1 MVGAVNSG
9 QSGSSLVT
17 GSYAE
22 KKIGVQESRS
32 RVLQIGWTWCSLS
45 CWAAAGL
52 GKWPIWRPKK
62 KGEILFA

>member
-22 KKIGVQESRS
+22 KIGVQDSRS
-32 RVLQIGWTWCSLS
+32 RELQIGDLVQFDF
-45 CWAAAGL
+45 AGL
-52 GKWPIWRPKK
+52 LLGSKSGQFTGGKIKER
-62 KGEILFA
+62 LNA

>member
-9 QSGSSLVT
+9 QGGSSLVT

-22 KKIGVQESRS
+22 KKIGVQDSRS
-32 RVLQIGWTWCSLS
+32 RELQMGWTRCSLS

-52 GKWPIWRPKK
+52 EKWPIRRPE
-62 KGEILFA
+62 KGEILLV